1 MGLFQC
7 SMCKKM
13 VEVILT
19 FTLSVTFTDYTGSCM
34 IDVIGQHAENLIEKK
49 ALELYSLPPEEQNN
63 QLENLRYK
71 NVQLRL
77 KTEKKSDGKLAH
89 SVWGIERTN
98 PETPLKQIKKYL
110 TDKSVKFDDKW

>member
-1 MGLFQC
+1 
-7 SMCKKM
+7 
-13 VEVILT
+13 
-19 FTLSVTFTDYTGSCM
+19 
-34 IDVIGQHAENLIEKK
+34 LIEKK
-49 ALELYSLPPEEQNN
+49 ALEFYSLPPEEQNN